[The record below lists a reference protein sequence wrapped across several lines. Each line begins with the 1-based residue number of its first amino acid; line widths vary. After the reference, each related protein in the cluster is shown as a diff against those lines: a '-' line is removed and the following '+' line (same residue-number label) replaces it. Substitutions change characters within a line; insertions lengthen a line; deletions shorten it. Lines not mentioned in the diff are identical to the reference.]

1 MMKTKAEIAKRAAAL
16 EAAMA
21 GSTNLIE
28 RTLRELAGMIAD
40 LAAADAPPTTRR
52 KR

>member
-1 MMKTKAEIAKRAAAL
+1 MT
-16 EAAMA
+16 

-40 LAAADAPPTTRR
+40 LAAADAPPPKTRR

>member
-1 MMKTKAEIAKRAAAL
+1 MKTKAEIATKARAL
-16 EAAMA
+16 EAAMT

-40 LAAADAPPTTRR
+40 LAAADPPKTRR